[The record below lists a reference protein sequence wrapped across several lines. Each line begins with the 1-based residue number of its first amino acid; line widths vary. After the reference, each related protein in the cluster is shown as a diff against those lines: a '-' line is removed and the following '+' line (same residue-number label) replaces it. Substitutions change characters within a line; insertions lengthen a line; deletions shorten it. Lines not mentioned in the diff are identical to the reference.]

1 MSQMLNPTSKH
12 APEVIPVS
20 ALVSSAAFPRVDLL
34 PPAIKEEAKVRTG
47 RIFLG
52 GSVAAAIVL
61 TGGLY
66 LMASS
71 DVSSAQVSMDGA
83 TAKSVQ
89 LNSEVAKYA
98 AVPLVYGQVDAA
110 QATLQ
115 SAMAGDVRWS
125 IVLNALGVSIP
136 AGVSLT
142 GVKITE
148 SASPGQPA
156 TSSATAG
163 QDQSLSDLGTA
174 GIATINWNGTATTY
188 EAFATFLQSMS
199 QVKVFGDVFART
211 VAKLDPKSGA
221 VTFETTAI
229 VNNRALSHRYDAK
242 AGR

>member
-1 MSQMLNPTSKH
+1 MSEMLNPTVNQ

-20 ALVSSAAFPRVDLL
+20 GLVSSAAFPRVDLL
-34 PPAIKEEAKVRTG
+34 PPAIKEEAKVRTA
-47 RIFLG
+47 RLILS

-71 DVSSAQVSMDGA
+71 DVSSAQVSFDDA
-83 TAKSVQ
+83 TAKSAQ

-125 IVLNALGVSIP
+125 IVLNQLGVSIP

-142 GVKITE
+142 GVTIAE
-148 SASPGQPA
+148 SASAGQPA
-156 TSSATAG
+156 TSTAPG
-163 QDQSLSDLGTA
+163 KDQSLSDLGTP
-174 GIATINWNGTATTY
+174 GIATIKWNGTATSY

-199 QVKVFGDVFART
+199 QVKVFGDVFAHT
-211 VAKLDPKSGA
+211 VAKQDPTSGV
-221 VTFETTAI
+221 VTFETTA
-229 VNNRALSHRYDAK
+229 VVTDKALSHRYDAK